1 MKIDVADNDRDKNL
15 VETDKV
21 KHGEV
26 ITEKKRRRGKSSLA
40 GTGGKQ
46 KKK

>member
-1 MKIDVADNDRDKNL
+1 MTLQIMTETRIWF
-15 VETDKV
+15 ETDYV

-26 ITEKKRRRGKSSLA
+26 ITEKKRRRGESNLA